1 MMEPV
6 IKSMICLMQI
16 LDKKGGR
23 GSAMAV
29 AMMLLATGQG
39 IGQTVVPLI
48 EPPAPAPAVAPATPA
63 VAPAVPAAPADLS
76 ALSPMADAPKWSE
89 LSTLA
94 NQLTQQEFEA
104 AISGFYSD
112 GSTFPQPWEVTTDGV
127 SVKTGDIAAPI
138 AMIPFRKP
146 SDAKPKPQRYW
157 RTLAELPPLRG
168 RPVLSDL
175 NVALDPG
182 HIGGNYAKIEERHLS
197 FAPGESIQ
205 EGDLSLLTAQVLKKR
220 LEELGAVVSLVRENN
235 EPVTTDRPGDMRL
248 MALDILNKA
257 GVPRP
262 VETYDPNSGDAK
274 VLTTQWQSEKLFY
287 RVSEIRSR
295 ARKVNEKLKPD
306 VVFCIH
312 FNAESWGDATRP
324 QFSPQNHMH
333 VLINGCFSP
342 LELATQDVR
351 FEMISRVFSRA
362 HEVELPLAEAVA
374 NSLATTT
381 GLPPY
386 VYTTSNARRVGT
398 SSYVYARNL
407 LANRLYQCPV
417 IYLEPFVM
425 NHEDTYG
432 RLLLGH
438 YRGRTLV
445 GGKLRSS
452 AIEEYVNGVVQGL
465 LKYSQNKRGD

>member
-6 IKSMICLMQI
+6 IKSMIRLMQNQVR
-16 LDKKGGR
+16 KR
-23 GSAMAV
+23 GIGAAGAV
-29 AMMLLATGQG
+29 AMTLLAAGQG
-39 IGQTVVPLI
+39 VGQTVLPLL
-48 EPPAPAPAVAPATPA
+48 EPPAPAPAA
-63 VAPAVPAAPADLS
+63 VAPPPAPTDLG
-76 ALSPMADAPKWSE
+76 ALSPMASAPKWSE
-89 LSTLA
+89 LSALA
-94 NQLTQQEFEA
+94 NRLTQQEFEA

-112 GSTFPQPWEVTTDGV
+112 GSTFPVPWEVTSDAV
-127 SVKTGDIAAPI
+127 MVKTGDISAPV
-138 AMIPFRKP
+138 ALIPFRKP
-146 SDAKPKPQRYW
+146 SDAPAKPQRYW
-157 RTLAELPPLRG
+157 RTLAELPPLKG

-175 NVALDPG
+175 NIALDPG

-197 FAPGESIQ
+197 FSPGESIQ

-220 LEELGAVVSLVRENN
+220 LEDLGAVVSLVRETT
-235 EPVTTDRPGDMRL
+235 EPVTSDRPPDMRL
-248 MALDILNKA
+248 MALEILNKA

-262 VETYDPNSGDAK
+262 VDTYDPNSGDAK

-287 RVSEIRSR
+287 RVSEIRAR
-295 ARKVNEKLKPD
+295 AQKVNEKLKPD
-306 VVFCIH
+306 LVFCIH

-342 LELATQDVR
+342 LELSMQDVR

-374 NSLATTT
+374 ENLANTT

-417 IYLEPFVM
+417 IYLEPYVM
-425 NHEDTYG
+425 NHEDTYR

-438 YRGRTLV
+438 YRGRTLI

-465 LKYSQNKRGD
+465 LKYCENKRGD